1 MQQKRQEIGVIGLGK
16 FGIFL
21 GQRLMELGHTVIGM
35 DNSEAKVR
43 RARDE
48 LSRVFQAD
56 ATDRTALEQTGF
68 KDLSKVVVSVGDAME
83 ASILITLNLVELGV
97 PDVWTKAI
105 SFQHEKV
112 LSKIGASNVFIPEH
126 YGAHQLALR
135 MSVPGLV
142 EYLPVGKGL
151 LVQRLSVDKWSGQ
164 SLRQLDLT
172 NRHGIQVV
180 AVRRADSEEFDYL
193 PRADI
198 VLATGDELVVFMQ
211 EEDLGEVVP

>member
-1 MQQKRQEIGVIGLGK
+1 MQQKRLEIGIIGLGK
-16 FGIFL
+16 FGTFL
-21 GQRLMELGHTVIGM
+21 GQRLMELGHTVIGI
-35 DNSEAKVR
+35 DKNETKVR

-56 ATDRTALEQTGF
+56 AMDRTALEQTGF

-83 ASILITLNLVELGV
+83 ASILITLNMVELGV
-97 PDVWTKAI
+97 PDVWTKAV

-112 LSKIGASNVFIPEH
+112 LSKIGASNVFIPER

-142 EYLPVGKGL
+142 EYLPVGEGL
-151 LVQRLSVDKWSGQ
+151 LVQQLSVDKWSGR

-180 AVRRADSEEFDYL
+180 AVRRAESKDFVYL
-193 PRADI
+193 PKADV
-198 VLATGDELVVFMQ
+198 VLTTGDELVVFVQ
-211 EEDLGEVVP
+211 EENLGGIEP

>member
-1 MQQKRQEIGVIGLGK
+1 MQKKKLEIGIIGLGK
-16 FGIFL
+16 FGTFL

-35 DNSEAKVR
+35 DNEESRIR

-48 LSRVFQAD
+48 LSRVFLGD

-68 KDLSKVVVSVGDAME
+68 AELSKVVVSVGDAME

-97 PDVWTKAI
+97 ADVWTKAV

-151 LVQRLSVDKWSGQ
+151 LVQRLIVDKWSGS

-180 AVRRADSEEFDYL
+180 AVRRSESDDFDYL
-193 PRADI
+193 PRAD
-198 VLATGDELVVFMQ
+198 VTLAKGDELVVFAQ
-211 EEDLGEVVP
+211 EENLHDLTP

>member
-1 MQQKRQEIGVIGLGK
+1 MQQKRQEIGIIGLGK
-16 FGIFL
+16 FGTFL

-35 DNSEAKVR
+35 DNSETKVR

-48 LSRVFQAD
+48 LSRVFQGD

-68 KDLSKVVVSVGDAME
+68 KELTKVVVSVGDAME

-97 PDVWTKAI
+97 PDVWTKAV

-112 LSKIGASNVFIPEH
+112 LSKIGATNVFIPEH

-151 LVQRLSVDKWSGQ
+151 LVQRLTVDKWAGKN
-164 SLRQLDLT
+164 LRQLDLT

-180 AVRRADSEEFDYL
+180 AVRRADSEDFDYL
-193 PRADI
+193 PKADTN
-198 VLATGDELVVFMQ
+198 LAAGDELVVFVQ
-211 EEDLGEVVP
+211 EENLAAIDP

>member
-1 MQQKRQEIGVIGLGK
+1 MQQKRQEIGIIGLGK
-16 FGIFL
+16 FGTFL

-35 DNSEAKVR
+35 DTSEDKVR
-43 RARDE
+43 KARDE

-68 KDLSKVVVSVGDAME
+68 TELSKVVVSVGDAME

-97 PDVWTKAI
+97 PDVWTKAV

-151 LVQRLSVDKWSGQ
+151 LVQRLSVDKWKGK

-180 AVRRADSEEFDYL
+180 AVRRAESEDFDYL
-193 PRADI
+193 PKADI
-198 VLATGDELVVFMQ
+198 TLAEDDELVVFVQ
-211 EEDLGEVVP
+211 EENLGDIDP